1 MESSH
6 DEAYQRVGADESAG
20 LALHARPVRRSI
32 QSLDEQPMS
41 RTRKERDEVY
51 AILRWDGFHGTG
63 ADPEVLVTVK
73 QGVRSQELAKAE
85 GAHLNALSE
94 GKGV

>member
-1 MESSH
+1 
-6 DEAYQRVGADESAG
+6 
-20 LALHARPVRRSI
+20 
-32 QSLDEQPMS
+32 MS

-73 QGVRSQELAKAE
+73 QGARSQELAKAE

-94 GKGV
+94 GKGVHYWWQATRLFPEWKSAGSDVA